1 MTGPPWDQRLARWLV
16 RPLARTPIHPNHL
29 TVASL
34 AIGLAAAALFAQGD
48 GTYANWGAVAFMT
61 AAFMDHTDGEL
72 ARMTGKTSRFGHY
85 LDLACAAITYTALF
99 VGIGLGLAQGA
110 MGREAAVMGV
120 VAGVSVATIFTSRF
134 YIEEHFGGDVAH
146 QPNFAGFETEDVLY
160 LIGPITWWGG
170 LEPFLIAAAI
180 GAPLFLLVVFWQ
192 IGRLILRQGRD
203 RT

>member
-16 RPLARTPIHPNHL
+16 RPLARTPIHPNYL

-34 AIGLAAAALFAQGD
+34 AVGLAAAALFAEGD
-48 GTYANWGAVAFMT
+48 AAYANWGAVAFMT

-120 VAGVSVATIFTSRF
+120 VAGVSVATIFTARF
-134 YIEEHFGGDVAH
+134 YIEERFGGDIAH
-146 QPNFAGFETEDVLY
+146 QPNFAGFEPEDVLY
-160 LIGPITWWGG
+160 LIGPITWLGW

-180 GAPLFLLVVFWQ
+180 GAPAFLLVVFWQ
-192 IGRLILRQGRD
+192 IGRLILRHERD
-203 RT
+203 RP

>member
-16 RPLARTPIHPNHL
+16 RPLARAPIHPNHL
-29 TVASL
+29 TVVSL
-34 AIGLAAAALFAQGD
+34 AVGLAAAALFAQG
-48 GTYANWGAVAFMT
+48 GAAYANWGAVAFMT

-99 VGIGLGLAQGA
+99 VGIGLGLAQGT

-120 VAGVSVATIFTSRF
+120 VAGVSVATIFSARF
-134 YIEEHFGGDVAH
+134 YIEERFGGDIAH

-160 LIGPITWWGG
+160 LIGPITWLGWI
-170 LEPFLIAAAI
+170 EPFLIAAAI
-180 GAPLFLLVVFWQ
+180 GAPAFLLVVFWQ
-192 IGRLILRQGRD
+192 IARLTLRQRGD

>member
-34 AIGLAAAALFAQGD
+34 AVGLAAAALFAQGD
-48 GTYANWGAVAFMT
+48 AGYANWGAVAFMT

-85 LDLACAAITYTALF
+85 LDLVCAAITYTALF

-110 MGREAAVMGV
+110 MGREAVVMGV
-120 VAGVSVATIFTSRF
+120 VAGVSVAIIFTSRF
-134 YIEEHFGGDVAH
+134 YIEERFGGDIVH

-160 LIGPITWWGG
+160 LIGPVTWWGG

-180 GAPLFLLVVFWQ
+180 GAPAFLLVVFWQ
-192 IGRLILRQGRD
+192 IARLIRRQGGVRP
-203 RT
+203 